1 VAPAPMKGKGNW
13 PTDRAMLMK
22 RQAQFVVLL
31 GILWSFSC
39 GAAEAPIK
47 LRVAYPTNAA
57 GYAILWVTKDA
68 GFFKKSGLEA
78 ELLYIQSSTLI
89 AQAMA
94 GGSVGITTM
103 AGGSAIEA
111 NLQGLDLVLL
121 ASIKKRPSLTYLAAV
136 KEITRPEQLKGR
148 RVAVSRV
155 GSSSDSILR
164 LALRKLGLN
173 PEKDVTILSVGNS
186 PLRMAALQSGQIDAT
201 ILTVE
206 DKVAG
211 EKFGLN
217 ILLDLRDLGLEFLE
231 TDVVTTK
238 SFIQR
243 DEEAVRR
250 FMKAI
255 VEGVHFFK
263 TQKTKSM
270 EIMAKYMRVK
280 DPRIIEVGYDFHA
293 EVYEKAP
300 YPAVAAIQAALEEI
314 AHRNPKA
321 REAKPAQFIETK
333 FVRQLDESGYI
344 DSLYR

>member
-1 VAPAPMKGKGNW
+1 M
-13 PTDRAMLMK
+13 TS
-22 RQAQFVVLL
+22 QAKFIVLL
-31 GILWSFSC
+31 GLLFSTH
-39 GAAEAPIK
+39 GFAAEAPIR

-68 GFFKKSGLEA
+68 GLFEKNGLDA

-111 NLQGLDLVLL
+111 NLQGLDVVLL
-121 ASIKKRPSLTYLAAV
+121 ASLKKRPSLTYLAAA
-136 KEITRPEQLKGR
+136 KEITRPDQLKGK

-164 LALRKLGLN
+164 LALRRLGLN
-173 PEKDVTILSVGNS
+173 PEKDVTILSIGNS
-186 PLRMAALQSGQIDAT
+186 PLRVAALQTGQIDAT

-206 DKVAG
+206 DEVAAK
-211 EKFGLN
+211 KFGLN
-217 ILLDLRDLGLEFLE
+217 ILLDLRTLGLEFLE
-231 TDVVTTK
+231 TDVATTK
-238 SFIQR
+238 GFIQN
-243 DEEAVRR
+243 DEEAVVR

-255 VEGVHFFK
+255 VEGIHFFK

-270 EIMAKYMRVK
+270 EIMSKYMRVK
-280 DPRIIEVGYDFHA
+280 DPKIIEVGYDFHA
-293 EVYEKAP
+293 EVYEKKP

-321 REAKPAQFIETK
+321 RQAQPEQFIETK

-344 DSLYR
+344 DALYR